1 MSEKE
6 NPNVPPIVTKQAGSI
21 KSYATNVLG
30 FEKCLHII
38 PTQDIKP

>member
-6 NPNVPPIVTKQAGSI
+6 NSSAPLIVTKQTGSI
-21 KSYATNVLG
+21 KSDVIDVLS

-38 PTQDIKP
+38 STQDIKP